1 MYVIWPNGLDCTF
14 IFCKSALLNCYVSK
28 LKADD
33 KHYLFYIH
41 VALTN
46 TEESQYHHW
55 DSYGMYVF
63 VFLHLFTRPS
73 LNIIQAFGFLS

>member
-41 VALTN
+41 VVLTN
-46 TEESQYHHW
+46 TDESQYVHW

-63 VFLHLFTRPS
+63 VFLLLLTRPS
-73 LNIIQAFGFLS
+73 LNIIQAFWFLS